1 MPSAPFLLYGDG
13 TAQDGAMKKPSLLL
27 HIKLGRSTM
36 HQTAIVPHHQIA
48 GAPFVFIDHIGARC
62 MAREFVQQNPAFF
75 GVHFF
80 NMRSVIAYIQSFPTG
95 IGMCA
100 DERMRDWWC
109 FFAILLPSLAESRNL
124 SGIAPNYA
132 PGGDYLVSLAV
143 RARMFH
149 TRGKY

>member
-13 TAQDGAMKKPSLLL
+13 TAQDGAMKKPSLVL

-48 GAPFVFIDHIGARC
+48 GAPFVFIDHIGVRR
-62 MAREFVQQNPAFF
+62 MAQEFVQQNPAFF

-109 FFAILLPSLAESRNL
+109 FLQFFFRRWPRAGIYPGLRPTMHQAET
-124 SGIAPNYA
+124 I
-132 PGGDYLVSLAV
+132 
-143 RARMFH
+143 
-149 TRGKY
+149 